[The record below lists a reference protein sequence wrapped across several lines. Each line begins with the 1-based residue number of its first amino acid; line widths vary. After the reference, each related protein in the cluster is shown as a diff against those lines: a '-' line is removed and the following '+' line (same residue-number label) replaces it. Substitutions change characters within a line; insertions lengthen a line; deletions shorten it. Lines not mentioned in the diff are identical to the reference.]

1 LGYSKTRTGSKGH
14 LHHVGVIKGLS
25 RLFFTRVGIKEMF
38 TLQNLVYFTPIPI
51 MQVEVYSTKIPNI

>member
-1 LGYSKTRTGSKGH
+1 MIPGINPVQVSAA
-14 LHHVGVIKGLS
+14 VGVIKGLS
-25 RLFFTRVGIKEMF
+25 MLFFTRVGVKEMF

>member
-1 LGYSKTRTGSKGH
+1 MLD
-14 LHHVGVIKGLS
+14 LVGVIKGLS
-25 RLFFTRVGIKEMF
+25 MLFFTRVGIKEMF